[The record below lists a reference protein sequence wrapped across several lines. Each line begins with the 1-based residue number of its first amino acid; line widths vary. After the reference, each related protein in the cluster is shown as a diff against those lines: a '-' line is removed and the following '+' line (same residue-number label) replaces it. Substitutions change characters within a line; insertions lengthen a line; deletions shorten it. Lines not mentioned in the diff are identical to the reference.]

1 MNVTIIGLG
10 LIGGS
15 LARAAQRAGHVVR
28 AVTRTPPP
36 DAPFPVCASADGA
49 QFVAAADVVL
59 IALPPAAVVPW
70 VESHAD
76 VFKDGAIVVDATGV
90 KGSICEAL
98 RKYALQDRWTFIGGH
113 PMAGKEVSGFAN
125 STADLFK
132 GASMILTPYP
142 SCGRKPIDLL
152 EKFFAELGFG
162 RVVITTPEHHDRMIA
177 LTSQLAHVV
186 SSAYVR
192 DPLAQEH
199 AGYSAGSFHDMTRV
213 ARLDPDIWTD
223 LFLANRQALV
233 ETLDGLVGRLAEFRS
248 AIGSGDADTLRTL
261 LTKGR
266 MARLAA
272 SGGRKLV
279 VATHNKNK
287 IREIGEIL
295 PGWEIVAE
303 DSGAEETADTFA
315 GNALIKARAIA
326 PLHAGAWVMADD
338 SGLEV
343 VALGGEPGV
352 RSARYAGRDGDTPA
366 NNALLLKNL
375 SGVADR
381 RAQFTCAIALIAPDG
396 TEHVVTGHCPGSIR
410 TKAAGAGGFGY
421 DPLFEPD
428 GFDRTF
434 AELASEEKNSIS
446 HRGRAL
452 AEARRILEA

>member
-1 MNVTIIGLG
+1 MNVTIAGLG

-15 LARAAQRAGHVVR
+15 FAKAAVRAGHSVR
-28 AVTRTPPP
+28 AITRTPPA
-36 DAPFPVCASADGA
+36 DAPFPVCASADA
-49 QFVAAADVVL
+49 APFVASADVVL
-59 IALPPAAVVPW
+59 VSLPPSAVVAW
-70 VESHAD
+70 IDEHASQ
-76 VFKDGAIVVDATGV
+76 FKDGAVVVDATGV
-90 KGSICEAL
+90 KGTVCSAL
-98 RKYALQDRWTFIGGH
+98 RKYALQDRWTFVGGH
-113 PMAGKEVSGFAN
+113 PMAGREVSGFAN

-132 GASMILTPYP
+132 DASMILTPYP
-142 SCGRKPIDLL
+142 SCGRGPLDMLDA
-152 EKFFAELGFG
+152 FFKGLGFG

-192 DPLAQEH
+192 DPLALEH

-213 ARLDPDIWTD
+213 ALLDPDTWTD
-223 LFLANRQALV
+223 LFLANKAALA
-233 ETLDGLVGRLAEFRS
+233 ETLGGLVGRLAGFKA
-248 AIGSGDADTLRTL
+248 AIEAGDAAALRDML
-261 LTKGR
+261 AKGR
-266 MARLAA
+266 TARLAA

-303 DSGAEETADTFA
+303 DSGADETADTFD

-381 RAQFTCAIALIAPDG
+381 RARFTCAIALIAPDG

-434 AELASEEKNSIS
+434 AELSPEEKNSIS

>member
-1 MNVTIIGLG
+1 MNVTITGLG

-15 LARAAQRAGHVVR
+15 FAKAALRAGHAVR
-28 AVTRTPPP
+28 AVTRTPPS
-36 DAPFPVCASADGA
+36 DAPFPVCATADGA
-49 QFVAAADVVL
+49 QFVAAADIVL
-59 IALPPAAVVPW
+59 VALPPAAVVPW
-70 VESHAD
+70 VEGHAD

-90 KGSICEAL
+90 KGCICEAL

-113 PMAGKEVSGFAN
+113 PMAGKEVGGFAN

-152 EKFFAELGFG
+152 EKFFADLGFG
-162 RVVITTPEHHDRMIA
+162 RVVTTTPEHHDRMIA

-186 SSAYVR
+186 SSAYIR
-192 DPLAQEH
+192 DPLAQQH
-199 AGYSAGSFHDMTRV
+199 VGYSAGSFQDMTRV
-213 ARLDPDIWTD
+213 ARLDPDVWTY
-223 LFLANRQALV
+223 LFLANKTALA
-233 ETLDGLVGRLAEFRS
+233 ETLDGLVGRLSEFKR
-248 AIGSGDADTLRTL
+248 AIDSGNADMLRDL
-261 LTKGR
+261 LAKGR
-266 MARLAA
+266 AARLAA
-272 SGGRKLV
+272 GCGQRLV

-326 PLHAGAWVMADD
+326 PLHPGAWIMADD

-343 VALGGEPGV
+343 DALGGEPGV

-375 SGVADR
+375 AGVTDR
-381 RAQFTCAIALIAPDG
+381 RAQFTCAMALVAPDG
-396 TEHVVTGHCPGSIR
+396 TEHVFTGHCPGRIR
-410 TKAAGAGGFGY
+410 TEASGAGGFGY

-434 AELASEEKNSIS
+434 AELAPEEKNSIS

-452 AEARRILEA
+452 AQVRRLLEA